1 LKLTSNNKDKIVLF
15 SGGIASFEVGRR
27 VLEKFDKDNIKF
39 WFFDTLTEDEG
50 LYKFLNQ
57 CEKYLG
63 IQIQRFSDGRNI
75 WEVFRDERFIGNS
88 RVPLCNRV
96 LKRELLERTLCEVY
110 PSKNLILFLGYEYN
124 EKKRMEI
131 AQKKWNEKGYKVSF
145 PLSKPPYLSRKK
157 LIENVE
163 SCGLEIPRLYKLG
176 FTHNNCGGA
185 CVQAG
190 IKQWLLLLEH
200 FPERYLWHEKQ
211 EMQTRNYLDKD
222 VAILRDRTGG
232 KTRPLSLHELR
243 LRTKGKYSEKIKD
256 GRNEHT
262 KGIK

>member
-1 LKLTSNNKDKIVLF
+1 M
-15 SGGIASFEVGRR
+15 
-27 VLEKFDKDNIKF
+27 
-39 WFFDTLTEDEG
+39 TEDEG

-57 CEKYLG
+57 CESYLD
-63 IQIQRFSDGRNI
+63 IKIERFSDGRNI

-96 LKRELLERTLCEVY
+96 LKRELLERKLRESY
-110 PSKNLILFLGYEYN
+110 PSKNVVLFLGYEYD
-124 EKKRMEI
+124 EKSRMEI
-131 AQKKWNEKGYKVSF
+131 AQNKWNEKGYEVSF
-145 PLSKPPYLSRKK
+145 PLSEPPYLNQED
-157 LIENVE
+157 LIDNIEE
-163 SCGLEIPRLYKLG
+163 CGLVIPRLYRLG

-190 IKQWLLLLEH
+190 IKQWLLLLKL

-211 EMQTRNYLDKD
+211 ELQTRNHLEKD

-232 KTRPLSLHELR
+232 KTKPLTLLELR
-243 LRTKGKYSEKIKD
+243 LRTNGQYSDKIKD
-256 GRNEHT
+256 LNYEHE